1 MTLYLS
7 CSISEKPRA
16 YRLLHFNHCLPTGH
30 HVELVSIHDSQH
42 LLADVLSSPQ
52 APRLDKI
59 LVAPRIGEF
68 VVLPGVVDSEESEVV
83 TLGLVEL
90 GLALVGNGLLF
101 LEEESN
107 TVLNLIL
114 RMEKKFSILK
124 NARFSGKG
132 RQSLHI

>member
-7 CSISEKPRA
+7 SSVSEKSRA
-16 YRLLHFNHCLPTGH
+16 YRLLYFSHCLSTGH
-30 HVELVSIHDSQH
+30 HVQLVSIHDSQH
-42 LLADVLSSPQ
+42 LLPDVLSPPQ
-52 APRLDKI
+52 APRLDKV

-68 VVLPGVVDSEESEVV
+68 VVLPGVVDGEESEVV

-90 GLALVGNGLLF
+90 GLTLIGNGLLL

-114 RMEKKFSILK
+114 RMEKIFKF
-124 NARFSGKG
+124 
-132 RQSLHI
+132 